1 MALVETRFK
10 TIMLVDDNE
19 IDNLINMKMLESCNV
34 CQNILTHTS
43 AKSAIEFLKNIE
55 KIAGDEIE
63 KFAPEVIL
71 LDIDMPVLDGF
82 HFLDEFENLSDK
94 IKNYSKIV
102 MLTSSINP
110 KDIAKSRKN
119 KYVVRYINK
128 PLNQETIEKN
138 FNF

>member
-1 MALVETRFK
+1 
-10 TIMLVDDNE
+10 
-19 IDNLINMKMLESCNV
+19 MKILESYNV

-128 PLNQETIEKN
+128 PLNQETIEKK

>member
-1 MALVETRFK
+1 
-10 TIMLVDDNE
+10 
-19 IDNLINMKMLESCNV
+19 
-34 CQNILTHTS
+34 
-43 AKSAIEFLKNIE
+43 
-55 KIAGDEIE
+55 
-63 KFAPEVIL
+63 
-71 LDIDMPVLDGF
+71 
-82 HFLDEFENLSDK
+82 LDEFENLSDK

-138 FNF
+138 FSF